1 MINENNQME
10 IRKDITV
17 EDKEILNRAV
27 DGINGWDFNPI
38 AVITNGQDQYYFI
51 CKVKTIIENLQ
62 MKIAKISIIMQE
74 RIPRLLGIEEIPE
87 RIC

>member
-10 IRKDITV
+10 IRKDITR
-17 EDKEILNRAV
+17 EDEQMLRKALE
-27 DGINGWDFNPI
+27 GINGWYFNPI
-38 AVITNGQDQYYFI
+38 AVITNGYDEYYFI

-62 MKIAKISIIMQE
+62 MKIAKISIKINE

-87 RIC
+87 SIG

>member
-10 IRKDITV
+10 IRKDITR
-17 EDKEILNRAV
+17 EDEQMLRKALE
-27 DGINGWDFNPI
+27 GINGWYFNPI
-38 AVITNGQDQYYFI
+38 ALITNGREDYYFI

-62 MKIAKISIIMQE
+62 MKIAKISIKINE

-87 RIC
+87 SIG

>member
-1 MINENNQME
+1 ME